1 MEEYDSIFDDVDD
14 FSDENIHKLLSD
26 FLEKRED
33 ELVSKKN
40 WGGYRYNFMALARVY
55 KDSGNEF
62 KVLDN
67 DFKLFIAGIN
77 NFNEYTNHS
86 EPAYGYIGKTYS
98 KELVELLHSLSLSID
113 DLKAKFNGAY
123 DDLKYPE
130 LKISKDE
137 SLVYLL
143 KLFSGEDIQDLTEEI
158 RSKYP
163 DPNLSY
169 SY

>member
-1 MEEYDSIFDDVDD
+1 M
-14 FSDENIHKLLSD
+14 
-26 FLEKRED
+26 EKRED

-55 KDSGNEF
+55 KDNGNEF

-86 EPAYGYIGKTYS
+86 EPAYGYMGKTYS
-98 KELVELLHSLSLSID
+98 KELIELLHSLSLSVD
-113 DLKAKFNGAY
+113 DLKAKFNDAY

-163 DPNLSY
+163 DPNLGY